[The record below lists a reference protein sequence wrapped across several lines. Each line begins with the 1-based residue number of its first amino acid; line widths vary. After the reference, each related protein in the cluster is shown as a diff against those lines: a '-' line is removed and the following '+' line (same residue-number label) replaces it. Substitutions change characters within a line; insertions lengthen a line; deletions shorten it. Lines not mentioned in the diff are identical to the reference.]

1 MGGMNITEAL
11 VAEHTVLRQ
20 LFDHVESELVGIA
33 TLESLQVLARIIE
46 RLLHSHGEAEE
57 DLVLCALDHSLE
69 DQGRRERFH
78 QEHQELD
85 ERFKQV
91 QTVMDLETA
100 RRLIYG
106 ALQASRKHFKFEE
119 ESLFPFA
126 SRVLGKDILLELGQ
140 FRALAQAEIESD
152 GITR

>member
-1 MGGMNITEAL
+1 MNITEAL
-11 VAEHTVLRQ
+11 VAEHTVLLQ
-20 LFDHVESELVGIA
+20 LFDHVESELLGIA
-33 TLESLQVLARIIE
+33 SLESLQLLARIIE

-85 ERFKQV
+85 ERFKQL
-91 QTVMDLETA
+91 QTATDLETA
-100 RRLIYG
+100 RRLFYG
-106 ALQASRKHFKFEE
+106 ALQASRKHFRFEE